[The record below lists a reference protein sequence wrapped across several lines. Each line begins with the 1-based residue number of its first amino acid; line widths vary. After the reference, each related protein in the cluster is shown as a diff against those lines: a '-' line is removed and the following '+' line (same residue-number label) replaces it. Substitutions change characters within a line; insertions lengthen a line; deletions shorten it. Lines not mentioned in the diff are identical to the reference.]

1 MRPTPL
7 GITDSDG
14 GTFDSWDTRD
24 KLFECSILLR
34 TWTQP
39 VSAAIPGLYD
49 TLPIFLRLEIYVEEN
64 Q

>member
-14 GTFDSWDTRD
+14 GAFDSWD
-24 KLFECSILLR
+24 KLLECSILLR
-34 TWTQP
+34 TWPQP

-49 TLPIFLRLEIYVEEN
+49 TVPIFLRLEINVEEN